1 MNARTLIRL
10 NRCFKPVK
18 HPFNMS
24 NSGEKKYSEWEFE
37 RGGTSLSS
45 YGTTE
50 LDGNVDRL
58 LCGKR
63 LLDIGAGAAGK
74 TVYYLTRGAA
84 YAVAVDLLEDL
95 AAEAHDCAREHGVA
109 DRFEYLVCDAACL
122 PFDACEFD
130 AVIMNDAMEHMR
142 EPERVLAEIERVLKP
157 HGRLYINFPPYLHP
171 YGEHL
176 SDAIAIPWV
185 HLFFDEPT
193 MIAAYKELV
202 DSLPDA
208 RMRIELRIS
217 RDENGNEYFS
227 YINKMTIA
235 RFNELCR
242 TISLKRVHYAEI
254 PLRRYLSPLARLPIL
269 KELLTKCVVAV
280 LEKPA

>member
-1 MNARTLIRL
+1 MNAQALIRL
-10 NRCFKPVK
+10 NRCFRPVK

-24 NSGEKKYSEWEFE
+24 NSGEMSYSEWEFE
-37 RGGTSLSS
+37 RGGTSLSN
-45 YGTTE
+45 YAAFE
-50 LDGNVDRL
+50 KDGNVERL

-84 YAVAVDLLEDL
+84 YAVAVDLLEHR
-95 AAEAHDCAREHGVA
+95 AAEAIECAREHSVA
-109 DRFEYLVCDAACL
+109 DKFEYLICDAANL
-122 PFDACEFD
+122 PFDANEFD
-130 AVIMNDAMEHMR
+130 VVIMNDAMEHMR
-142 EPERVLAEIERVLKP
+142 EPALVLAEIERVLKP
-157 HGRLYINFPPYLHP
+157 RGRLYINFPPYLHP

-193 MIAAYKELV
+193 MICAYKKLV
-202 DSLPDA
+202 GSLPDA
-208 RMRIELRIS
+208 RMRIDLRIS
-217 RDENGNEYFS
+217 RDENGKEYFS

-242 TISLKRVHYAEI
+242 KISLVRVHYTEI
-254 PLRRYLSPLARLPIL
+254 PLRRCISPLARLPMF

-280 LEKPA
+280 LEKQA